1 MICSNIV
8 YTDLR
13 DCYHQGAREE
23 GGGMAR
29 VLLIDDDDM
38 LRDVYA
44 EMLDATGHQ
53 AMRAGTGA
61 TGIEMI
67 RSTRP
72 DLVICD
78 VNMPGM
84 DGYAV
89 LDAVRA
95 DPQIASTPFLFLTG
109 LDARHH
115 FRAAMSLGAD
125 DYLSK
130 PVRQEDLVAAVEAR
144 LARRA
149 AERRDSER
157 RVAELQRSVTFL
169 LPHELRTPL
178 TVILG
183 GSEMLRDLHQEM
195 TPQEIGEMATTISK
209 AAQRLHRMVENYLVH
224 VGMELERLSVADSP
238 ARALSGAVSAD
249 LVRDVAFAQAREYG
263 RDQDL
268 QVVLADAKL
277 PLAEPYA
284 RKVVSELVDNAL
296 KFSEAGQ
303 PIKVSFTTTAQDVTL
318 AVADAGRGMTPEQI
332 REVGAFR
339 QFNRAVFEQQGSGL
353 GLTLVRGIIE
363 ASGGAFDLRSGA
375 GGGTTVSATWPA

>member
-1 MICSNIV
+1 
-8 YTDLR
+8 
-13 DCYHQGAREE
+13 
-23 GGGMAR
+23 MAR
-29 VLLIDDDDM
+29 VLLIDDDEA
-38 LRDVYA
+38 LREVHA
-44 EMLDATGHQ
+44 ELLGAAGHQ
-53 AMRAGTGA
+53 TTQAGTGV
-61 TGIEMI
+61 TGIEAI

-78 VNMPGM
+78 VGMPGM

-89 LDAVRA
+89 LEAVRA
-95 DPQIASTPFLFLTG
+95 DPHIASTPFLFLTG

-125 DYLSK
+125 DYLAK
-130 PVRQEDLVAAVEAR
+130 PVRQHDLVAAVDAR

-195 TPQEIGEMATTISK
+195 TPKEIGEMATAISK
-209 AAQRLHRMVENYLVH
+209 AAQRLHRMVENYLLH
-224 VGMELERLSVADSP
+224 VGMELERLTVADSP
-238 ARALSGAVSAD
+238 ARALSGTAGAD
-249 LVRDVAFAQAREYG
+249 LVRDVAQAQAREYG
-263 RDQDL
+263 REQDI

-284 RKVVSELVDNAL
+284 RKIVSELVDNAL
-296 KFSEAGQ
+296 KFSQDGQ
-303 PIKVSFTTTAQDVTL
+303 PIKVSFTTTAEAVTL
-318 AVADAGRGMTPEQI
+318 AVVDAGRGMTLEQI
-332 REVGAFR
+332 REVGAFH

-353 GLTLVRGIIE
+353 GLTLVKGIIE

-375 GGGTTVSATWPA
+375 GEGTTVSATWPA

>member
-1 MICSNIV
+1 
-8 YTDLR
+8 
-13 DCYHQGAREE
+13 
-23 GGGMAR
+23 MAL
-29 VLLIDDDDM
+29 VLLIDDDDAI
-38 LRDVYA
+38 REVHA
-44 EMLDATGHQ
+44 ELLGMSGHETTQ
-53 AMRAGTGA
+53 AVSGVA
-61 TGIEMI
+61 GIEAI
-67 RSTRP
+67 RSARP

-78 VNMPGM
+78 VDMPGM

-89 LDAVRA
+89 LEAVRA
-95 DPQIASTPFLFLTG
+95 DPHIASTPFLFLTG

-125 DYLSK
+125 DYLAK
-130 PVRQEDLVAAVEAR
+130 PVKQHDLVAAVEAR

-195 TPQEIGEMATTISK
+195 TPEEIGEMATSISK
-209 AAQRLHRMVENYLVH
+209 AAQRLHRMVENYLLH
-224 VGMELERLSVADSP
+224 VGMELERLRAADSP
-238 ARALSGAVSAD
+238 AGALSGAAGTDV
-249 LVRDVAFAQAREYG
+249 VRDAAYAQAREYG
-263 RDQDL
+263 REQDIR
-268 QVVLADAKL
+268 VVLADAKL

-284 RKVVSELVDNAL
+284 RKIVSELVDNAL

-303 PIKVSFTTTAQDVTL
+303 PIKVSFAATGQTVTL
-318 AVADAGRGMTPEQI
+318 LVADTGRGMTLEQI
-332 REVGAFR
+332 RDVGAFH

-353 GLTLVRGIIE
+353 GLTLVKGIIE
-363 ASGGAFDLRSGA
+363 ASGGTFDLRSGA
-375 GGGTTVSATWPA
+375 GEGTTVSATWPA